1 MISRFLKASKTL
13 RNKLN
18 NHPGQKARARKR
30 KQRLAFEAL
39 EDRRLLATLP
49 PSPALLSTIEG
60 FNIDD
65 NAFNNDN
72 AYIQPPDP
80 FGAAGPAHIVNVGNT
95 SIQWFTKDGT
105 NQYHTSLK
113 NFFAPLRPDDG
124 IFDPKVLYDQYA
136 NRFVVVTLE
145 RYQTSAGDWFD
156 MSRIMVAVSDDSDP
170 NGKWYYHSIN
180 GMVNVPDPTDVEE
193 TLVTWTDYPGFALD
207 EEALYITGNLFEFG
221 TQDPYGNRLWI
232 MDKGLGKGGFYD
244 NGPAVVNMYD
254 PSALTGVDFTGNYTQ
269 AQDFRCMQPAHVYG
283 TAPAGVGTWLTLYDG
298 LNNGVQELVDVIRI
312 EDPLTTPKFTRTTI
326 NVGDI
331 EDSTLPI
338 DDNSPQR
345 LSTARLDGGDR
356 RVTNAVWR
364 DNSLYVATVIN
375 PRSGPDVNQVTAH
388 WFRFDTSNLQTLKLA
403 DQGNVGGEEIGF
415 AAHTI
420 WPAVNVDSQ
429 GNMVIGFSAT
439 GPTIH
444 PGSYYAV
451 RAPSDPAGTV
461 RLAGTLAAGQDVFA
475 LAGTTATSDRNWGGY
490 TSVALDPTDGVTFWL
505 YNMYALPRQT
515 LPGRWG
521 TRWGSLRLADPA
533 PPPTP
538 GPVTI
543 RGVVWD
549 DQDEDRRRDATEPGL
564 GGWVVWPDLDND
576 GERDLGE
583 AALSVKTDSAGRYS
597 ITLDVTGSV
606 TLYESMNTGW
616 KQTFPGGTTQAQVV
630 TVTGGGTINDINFGN
645 SDNVGFDHGD
655 APAPY
660 PTLEANNGAKHA
672 IIAGFGLGVA
682 ATDGSTVV
690 VDGEPDGLPDTNALG
705 DDNNISDDENGV
717 VFTTG
722 LMPGKPAT
730 LTVTVSLGTNAPGL
744 LQGWIDWNRDGDWAD
759 ASEQVFKNR
768 SLAAGTHTLTV
779 NVPGTASPGTSYA
792 RFRYGHEKDLSY
804 VGTSYFDGEVE
815 DYRVGILSERPDA
828 VDDAFTVERDS
839 RENIFNVLANDV
851 PGANGITMLRIRDLN
866 MEGASGTATIDRNG
880 TPDNYTDDFIRYTPR
895 AGFSGSDPFS
905 YTVVDVGNGLTDTA
919 RVTVTVTRP
928 QGDAPV
934 AVDDSYIVLTTA
946 DYPMPVLANDLRGPT
961 GLPPVISDF
970 DADGLVGT
978 VTLVQNLGGSGLQGF
993 TYTADPNFFGTEQFT
1008 YTIIDANEKTST
1020 GRVTVQVGTNRINDD
1035 LVQFRLEAHEL
1046 NDLTGDR
1053 IITSIGQG
1061 MQFEVWAYVQDM
1073 RNVPGYEQAPGLDDD
1088 DKGVGSAY
1096 MDLLYDAA
1104 MVSFAGVK
1112 FELEDGDKPGNY
1124 PAGQIYDA
1132 EVPGIL
1138 NEVGAFQGFPS
1149 DPLGAEEKLLYKAT
1163 FTAEQLGTVQFK
1175 TDPADGLP
1183 GQPALHET
1191 ALRIPE
1197 VPAAYDQIEFL
1208 TTTINVEQLNPLVK
1222 IRLAATDLA
1231 GNSLEGRQIA
1241 PGTEFFV
1248 NAYVD
1253 DLGVRNGGT
1262 TVPPDQEGVF
1272 SAYMDINYDPNL
1284 ARPVITQ
1291 TGLGFDITN
1300 GPLFIKE
1307 GLKGTDWWPDAGIV
1321 DEVGTY
1327 QGFPGGPAET
1337 FSGEALLF
1345 RIRFEALGGAG
1356 GQLVFSGN
1364 EADAVV
1370 SETTLVNPY
1379 PGVSVPT
1386 AQILFDSAAPFTVT
1400 AGAGE
1405 GEFTNPNNRFDVNND
1420 NHVTP
1425 YDALALVNFLNVSGT
1440 TALLGTAGGG
1450 EGEAGRMYYDVNSDF
1465 VVSAIDALGVIN
1477 YLNAALSGAAGEGEA
1492 PAELP
1497 VSASVSQVR
1506 LAGVLPARDLLT
1518 LPRASTAA
1526 AAADSL
1532 TDWWLP
1538 EEHEETD
1545 YFAAVGAD
1553 ERTGPE
1559 LSREPILSDALADD
1573 IAAAWGQ
1580 SDAFELLPT
1589 DWL

>member
-13 RNKLN
+13 RNKLGD
-18 NHPGQKARARKR
+18 HPEHRTRAKR
-30 KQRLAFEAL
+30 RRQRLLFETL

-49 PSPALLSTIEG
+49 PSPNLLSSIEG

-65 NAFNNDN
+65 NAFNTG
-72 AYIQPPDP
+72 ATYLMPPDP
-80 FGAAGPAHIVNVGNT
+80 FGAAGPSHLVNVGNT
-95 SIQWFTKDGT
+95 SIQWFTKDG
-105 NQYHTSLK
+105 NLEYHTSLK
-113 NFFAPLRPDDG
+113 NFFAPLRPDYG

-136 NRFVVVTLE
+136 NRFVVLTLE
-145 RYQTSAGDWFD
+145 AYQTSFGDWFD
-156 MSRIMVAVSDDSDP
+156 MSRIMIAVSDDSDP

-232 MDKGLGKGGFYD
+232 MDKGFGKGGFYD

-254 PSALTGVDFTGNYTQ
+254 PSAVTGVDFTGNYTL

-298 LNNGVQELVDVIRI
+298 LSNGAQELVDVIRI
-312 EDPLTTPKFTRTTI
+312 ENPLTTPKFTRTTI

-338 DDNSPQR
+338 DYNSPQR

-375 PRSGPDVNQVTAH
+375 PSSGADVNQVTTH
-388 WFRFDTSNLQTLKLA
+388 WFRFDTSNLQMLKLA

-475 LAGTTATSDRNWGGY
+475 LGGTTATSINRWGDY

-521 TRWGSLRLADPA
+521 TRWGSFRLAEPT
-533 PPPTP
+533 PPPPP

-549 DQDEDRRRDATEPGL
+549 DQNENRRRDATEPGL

-645 SDNVGFDHGD
+645 SDNDGFDYGD

-660 PTLEANNGAKHA
+660 PTLQANNGPRHA
-672 IIAGFGLGVA
+672 IVAGFGLGA
-682 ATDGSTVV
+682 AANGAAVV
-690 VDGEPDGLPDTNALG
+690 VDGEPDGLPDTPDGLPDPNALG
-705 DDNNISDDENGV
+705 DDNDNFDDENGV

-730 LTVTVSLGTNAPGL
+730 LTVTVSLGNNAPGL

-759 ASEQVFKNR
+759 AGEQVFKNR
-768 SLAAGTHTLTV
+768 TLAAGTHTLTI
-779 NVPGTASPGTSYA
+779 NVPSTALPGTTYA

-804 VGTSYFDGEVE
+804 VGPSYFDGEVE
-815 DYRVGILSERPDA
+815 DYRVGILSDKPDA

-851 PGANGITMLRIRDLN
+851 PGANGIEMLRIRDLN
-866 MEGASGTATIDRNG
+866 VEGTSGTATIDRNG

-905 YTVVDVGNGLTDTA
+905 YTVVDVGNGMTDTA
-919 RVTVTVTRP
+919 RVVVTVTLP

-934 AVDDSYIVLTTA
+934 AVDDTYIVLTTA
-946 DYPMPVLANDLRGPT
+946 PYPMHVLANDLRGPT

-978 VTLVQNLGGSGLQGF
+978 VTLVPNLEGSGLQGF

-1008 YTIIDANEKTST
+1008 YTIIDANDKTST
-1020 GRVTVQVGTNRINDD
+1020 GTVTVQVGTNRINDD
-1035 LVQFRLEAHEL
+1035 LVRFRLEAHEL

-1073 RNVPGYEQAPGLDDD
+1073 RNVPGYAQAPGLDDD
-1088 DKGVGSAY
+1088 DKGVFSAY

-1112 FELEDGDKPGNY
+1112 FGEDY
-1124 PAGQIYDA
+1124 PAERLVDPD
-1132 EVPGIL
+1132 VPGIL
-1138 NEVGAFQGFPS
+1138 NEVGAFQTVGS
-1149 DPLGAEEKLLYKAT
+1149 SPLGAEEKLLYKAT
-1163 FTAEQLGTVQFK
+1163 FTAEELGTVQFK
-1175 TDPADGLP
+1175 TDPADDLP
-1183 GQPALHET
+1183 LHET
-1191 ALRIPE
+1191 TLNLPE
-1197 VPAAYDQIEFL
+1197 TSVAFDQIEL
-1208 TTTINVEQLNPLVK
+1208 LATTIEVEQLNPLVK

-1253 DLGVRNGGT
+1253 DLGVRNDGT
-1262 TVPPDQEGVF
+1262 TVSPDEEGVF
-1272 SAYMDINYDPNL
+1272 SAYLDINYDPNL
-1284 ARPVITQ
+1284 ARPVPTQ
-1291 TGLGFDITN
+1291 TGLGFDITA
-1300 GPLFIKE
+1300 GPLFIDE
-1307 GLKGTDWWPDAGIV
+1307 GLNGVDWWPDAGIV

-1337 FSGEALLF
+1337 FPGEALLF
-1345 RIRFEALGGAG
+1345 RIRFRALGGAG

-1370 SETTLVNPY
+1370 SETTLVNPF

-1420 NHVTP
+1420 NYVTP

-1450 EGEAGRMYYDVNSDF
+1450 EGEAGRMYYDVNSDY

-1477 YLNAALSGAAGEGEA
+1477 YLNAVIQGAAGEGEA

-1497 VSASVSQVR
+1497 VSASVSQAR
-1506 LAGVLPARDLLT
+1506 LAGGLPAGDLLT
-1518 LPRASTAA
+1518 PPRASTAPV
-1526 AAADSL
+1526 AADSS

-1553 ERTGPE
+1553 DGIGQE
-1559 LSREPILSDALADD
+1559 LSRGPILSDALADD

-1580 SDAFELLPT
+1580 SDALELLPT